1 MIQTIF
7 RNLISNAIKFS
18 KPGGLIV
25 LDATFDKSTNKTLIT
40 ITDHG
45 VGITEENRSKLFD
58 IKTHQSTKGT
68 MQESGTGLG
77 LLICKEFIEK
87 HGGNIHVNSTIGE
100 GTQIIFDLPSFRE

>member
-1 MIQTIF
+1 MEA
-7 RNLISNAIKFS
+7 L
-18 KPGGLIV
+18 
-25 LDATFDKSTNKTLIT
+25 FDQINHKTMIT

-45 VGITEENRSKLFD
+45 VGIAEENLSKLFD

-87 HGGNIHVNSTIGE
+87 HGGNIHIYSIIGE
-100 GTQIIFDLPSFRE
+100 GTRITFDLPSIH